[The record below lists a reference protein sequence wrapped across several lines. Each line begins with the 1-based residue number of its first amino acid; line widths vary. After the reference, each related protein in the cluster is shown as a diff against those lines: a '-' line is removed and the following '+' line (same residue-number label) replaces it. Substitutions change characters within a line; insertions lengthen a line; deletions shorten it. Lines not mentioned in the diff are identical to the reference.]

1 MFTGIVECTGAV
13 VTPCGRRGGALT
25 VKTEAAW
32 PDLAVGESV
41 AVDGACLTVTA
52 HGRDGEVTFDV
63 VPETGRVSTLG
74 ALGAGAVVNL
84 ERALRVGDRMGGH
97 YVLGHV
103 DCVGHVSAPSA
114 RGGETVVRVEFPSR
128 WGCFVLP
135 KGSIAVNG
143 VSLTVGE
150 SGPASCSVYLIPLTL
165 RETNLGRLAAADAVN
180 LEFDYFGKWV
190 RALAERT
197 DTDLRGALGRAGF
210 TTEELWNT

>member
-13 VTPCGRRGGALT
+13 VAPCGRRGGALT
-25 VKTEAAW
+25 VKTAAAW
-32 PDLAVGESV
+32 PDLAIGESI

-52 HGRDGEVTFDV
+52 RGRGGEVTFDV

-84 ERALRVGDRMGGH
+84 ERALRAGDRMGGH

-103 DCVGHVSAPSA
+103 DCVGQVSARSTH
-114 RGGETVVRVEFPSR
+114 GGEAELRVEFPSR
-128 WGCFVLP
+128 WGRFVLP

-143 VSLTVGE
+143 VSLTVGQA
-150 SGPASCSVYLIPLTL
+150 GPASCSVYLIPLTL
-165 RETNLGRLAAADAVN
+165 RETNLGCLAAAAAVN

-190 RALAERT
+190 LSLAERT
-197 DTDLRGALGRAGF
+197 DTDLRGTLGRAGF
-210 TTEELWNT
+210 TTEESWNT